1 MEKKMIKIL
10 VLTNKQILISKIEE
24 VGADVG
30 EPDCKLIKPFLIKE
44 PQLEGL
50 SRTLEPFLMG
60 VTKQDTFMMSS
71 DKILTL
77 ADPTP
82 TLLEK
87 YEDLIKE

>member
-1 MEKKMIKIL
+1 MIK
-10 VLTNKQILISKIEE
+10 VLYLLNNQILISKIEE
-24 VGADVG
+24 VTSELG
-30 EPDCKLIKPFLIKE
+30 EPDCKLIDPYLIKDNPISE
-44 PQLEGL
+44 LQKV
-50 SRTLEPFLMG
+50 LEPFLVG
-60 VTKQDTFMMSS
+60 VTKQNTFMMSS

>member
-1 MEKKMIKIL
+1 MQTTIKIL
-10 VLTNKQILISKIEE
+10 ALTNNLILISQIEE
-24 VGADVG
+24 VGADIG
-30 EPDCKLIKPFLIKE
+30 EPDCKLVDPYVVTNDK
-44 PQLEGL
+44 
-50 SRTLEPFLMG
+50 TLEPFLCG
-60 VTKQDTFMMSS
+60 YTKENTFMMSS

>member
-1 MEKKMIKIL
+1 MEKTIKIL
-10 VLTNKQILISKIEE
+10 LLVNNQVLISKLEE
-24 VGADVG
+24 VSSDIG
-30 EPDCKLIKPFLIKE
+30 EPDCKLIKPFVVTKDK
-44 PQLEGL
+44 
-50 SRTLEPFLMG
+50 TLEPFLLAY
-60 VTKQDTFMMSS
+60 TKQDTFMMSS

>member
-1 MEKKMIKIL
+1 MVKVIAL
-10 VLTNKQILISKIEE
+10 LNNQILISQIEE

-30 EPDCKLIKPFLIKE
+30 EPDCKLVKPFVVTKDK
-44 PQLEGL
+44 
-50 SRTLEPFLMG
+50 TLEPLLCG
-60 VTKQDTFMMSS
+60 YTKESTFMISS

>member
-1 MEKKMIKIL
+1 MIKIL
-10 VLTNKQILISKIEE
+10 ALTNNQILISQIEE
-24 VGADVG
+24 VGADIG
-30 EPDCKLIKPFLIKE
+30 EPDCKLVKPFVVTKDK
-44 PQLEGL
+44 
-50 SRTLEPFLMG
+50 TLEPFLSDY
-60 VTKQDTFMMSS
+60 TKQNTFMMSS

>member
-1 MEKKMIKIL
+1 MKLTKLLFLVNNQIL
-10 VLTNKQILISKIEE
+10 VSQIEE
-24 VGADVG
+24 VTSELG
-30 EPDCKLIKPFLIKE
+30 EPDCKLTNPFTVRSD
-44 PQLEGL
+44 Q
-50 SRTLEPFLMG
+50 TLEPFLLG
-60 VTKQDTFMMSS
+60 YTKQNTFMISS

>member
-1 MEKKMIKIL
+1 M
-10 VLTNKQILISKIEE
+10 NNQILISQIEE
-24 VGADVG
+24 VGADIG
-30 EPDCKLIKPFLIKE
+30 EPDCKLINPFMVNDNPISSQQK
-44 PQLEGL
+44 
-50 SRTLEPFLMG
+50 TLEPFLVG
-60 VTKQDTFMMSS
+60 YTKQDTFMISS

>member
-1 MEKKMIKIL
+1 MKLIKIL
-10 VLTNKQILISKIEE
+10 FLLNNQILISQIEE

-30 EPDCKLIKPFLIKE
+30 EPDCKLVNPFVVTKDK
-44 PQLEGL
+44 
-50 SRTLEPFLMG
+50 TLEPFLCG
-60 VTKQDTFMMSS
+60 YTKDSTFMISS

-82 TLLEK
+82 TLIEK

>member
-1 MEKKMIKIL
+1 M
-10 VLTNKQILISKIEE
+10 ILISQIEE
-24 VGADVG
+24 VGADIG
-30 EPDCKLIKPFLIKE
+30 EPDCKLIDPFVVRKD
-44 PQLEGL
+44 Q
-50 SRTLEPFLMG
+50 TLEPFLVG
-60 VTKQDTFMMSS
+60 YTKQNTFMMSS

>member
-1 MEKKMIKIL
+1 MIKLIVL
-10 VLTNKQILISKIEE
+10 VTDQVLISKIEE
-24 VGADVG
+24 VSSELG
-30 EPDCKLIKPFLIKE
+30 EPDCKLIKPFVIK
-44 PQLEGL
+44 GDK
-50 SRTLEPFLMG
+50 TLEPFLCG
-60 VTKQDTFMMSS
+60 YTKLDTFMISS

>member
-1 MEKKMIKIL
+1 MSKMIKIL
-10 VLTNKQILISKIEE
+10 ALTNNLILISQIEE
-24 VGADVG
+24 VGADIG
-30 EPDCKLIKPFLIKE
+30 EPDCKLIDPFVVRKD
-44 PQLEGL
+44 Q
-50 SRTLEPFLMG
+50 TLEPFLVG
-60 VTKQDTFMMSS
+60 YTKQNTFMMSS